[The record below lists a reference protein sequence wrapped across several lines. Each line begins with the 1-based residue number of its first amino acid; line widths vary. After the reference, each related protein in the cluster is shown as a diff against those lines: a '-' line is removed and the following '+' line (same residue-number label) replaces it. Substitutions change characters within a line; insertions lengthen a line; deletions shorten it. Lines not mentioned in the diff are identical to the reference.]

1 MKDMDQQSV
10 TGKLTVLEVL
20 LIKSIVIY
28 CIFQGI
34 RISPEI
40 IYQVYIK
47 TFELVCNSQSIK
59 FPLYARNSHTIKGVL
74 HTIFK
79 HMDLLFK
86 HFHIK

>member
-34 RISPEI
+34 DPEI

-47 TFELVCNSQSIK
+47 IFQLVCNSQSIE
-59 FPLYARNSHTIKGVL
+59 FPLYACNFHTIKGVL
-74 HTIFK
+74 RTIFK

-86 HFHIK
+86 LFHIK